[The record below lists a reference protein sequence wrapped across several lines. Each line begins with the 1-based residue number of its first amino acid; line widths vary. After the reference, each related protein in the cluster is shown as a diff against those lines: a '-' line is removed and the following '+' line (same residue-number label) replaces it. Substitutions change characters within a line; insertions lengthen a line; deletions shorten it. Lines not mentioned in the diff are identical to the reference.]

1 MTHKNPIPEL
11 TRSRRSLWLRRGL
24 LMGGSVLF
32 SMLLLEVGLRVIG
45 FEFPV
50 TTARHPHRGY
60 TNKPNAEWTQKAE
73 GFAEIK
79 TNSRGFRDDEWSKE
93 KPSNTIRIAV
103 LGDSFTEAAQV
114 AKEERFTEL
123 LEMHLANQ
131 NAFRGK
137 KVEVMN
143 FGTSGY
149 GTTQQLMT
157 WRHDVKPYAVDY
169 VVLAFLTGND
179 IRNNS
184 EKLEGDPIRPYFL
197 EQGEQLVLDESF
209 RNESLPTGRLIGLK
223 AASYSRVAQVAYA
236 AFRGIRA
243 KHKMDA
249 LKQSSSAEAKVVEL
263 GLAEPG
269 LSTWVYSQ
277 PAGDD
282 HQAAWRVTEKLVSQL
297 NDEISATGA
306 KFFLVSLTN
315 AIQVHPKA
323 ASREMFA
330 KLLNID
336 DVVYPDRRIEQ
347 HCHDHGIPVL
357 SLVPGMQDYA
367 QDHDEF
373 LHGFENTT
381 LGQGHWNA
389 AGHHVASELIGSW
402 LQQKLATESPIRTVS
417 HEE

>member
-1 MTHKNPIPEL
+1 
-11 TRSRRSLWLRRGL
+11 
-24 LMGGSVLF
+24 MGGSVLF

-50 TTARHPHRGY
+50 TTDRHPHRGY

-73 GFAEIK
+73 GFAEVK
-79 TNSRGFRDDEWSKE
+79 TNSRGFRDGEWAKE
-93 KPSNTIRIAV
+93 KPADTIRIAV

-123 LEMHLANQ
+123 LEKQLADKD
-131 NAFRGK
+131 AFRGK

-149 GTTQQLMT
+149 GTAQQLMT

-184 EKLEGDPIRPYFL
+184 EKLECDPIRPYFL
-197 EQGEQLVLDESF
+197 EQGEQLVLDNSF
-209 RNESLPTGRLIGLK
+209 RDESLPTGRLIGLK

-243 KHKMDA
+243 KRKMDA
-249 LKQSSSAEAKVVEL
+249 LKKSSSAEAKVVEL

-277 PAGDD
+277 PKNED

-297 NDEISATGA
+297 NDEVSAAGA

-323 ASREMFA
+323 ASREQFA
-330 KLLNID
+330 KLLDID

-347 HCHDHGIPVL
+347 HCRENGIPMF

-367 QDHDEF
+367 RQHDEF

-389 AGHHVASELIGSW
+389 AGHRVAGELIGSW
-402 LQQKLATESPIRTVS
+402 LQRELAETESPIRTVS